1 MVWTIGHASALLG
14 GPILIRG
21 PRRAEGNFYE
31 DGGLA
36 GVSLLREIGLTI
48 WKPPCQRMFG
58 RSVGQ
63 PDTMNSSKSPI
74 S

>member
-14 GPILIRG
+14 GPIFMRG
-21 PRRAEGNFYE
+21 PRRAAGNFYE

-48 WKPPCQRMFG
+48 G
-58 RSVGQ
+58 NLLVGVFSGDQ
-63 PDTMNSSKSPI
+63 WGGLIT
-74 S
+74 